1 MAEGRKHRRLIRRS
15 DKTEK
20 RFSNSVIFLAFFF
33 TAIIGYV
40 GGTYS
45 TQIMGFIGP
54 VFGINSYGGSL
65 DVSSLQ
71 ETYRTLKA
79 NYDGTLTDQDLVDG
93 ANKGMVAAAGDIYTV
108 YLNKKDASDFEDDL
122 SGNIG
127 AGIGAEIGLRND
139 VPTILRVLDD
149 NAAKKAGVLAGDI
162 IASINDESAA
172 GWTVD
177 QAVSKIRGEEGTTVK
192 LSVIRGQ
199 ETKDFTIT
207 RATINNPSVS
217 TEIIGTLG
225 IMTVSRFDEQTADLS
240 KIAAQKF
247 KQEGV
252 KSVILDLRS
261 NGGGYLTAA
270 QSLAGLWLDNKV
282 VVSER
287 TNGKVTS
294 ELRSGSNA
302 LLAGL
307 PTVVLVNGTSAS
319 ASEIVAGALQDHG
332 AAKLVGEKTYGKGS
346 VQKLVELSGGAE
358 LKVTIAKW
366 YTPNGKNINKEGI
379 PVDIQ
384 AARTAEDNNAG
395 RDPQLDAA
403 KKQLGF

>member
-40 GGTYS
+40 GGTYN

>member
-20 RFSNSVIFLAFFF
+20 RFSSSVIFLAFFF

-40 GGTYS
+40 GGTYN

-71 ETYRTLKA
+71 ETYRTLKV